1 MKPTEMVLRPAF
13 KLAYLL
19 MIMTLMACLV
29 LLFLPISIFLNIL
42 LVMAVLTSATYFILR
57 DVLLALPHSWHGL
70 VLGLRDEMVMTQRNG
85 ERFICEVLPDS
96 VVLSYCSVL
105 RLKVKDHF
113 WPRSLVLVAESAD
126 PDVLGRWR
134 VWLRWGRR
142 SALKMV
148 GDDSALP

>member
-1 MKPTEMVLRPAF
+1 MKPP
-13 KLAYLL
+13 
-19 MIMTLMACLV
+19 
-29 LLFLPISIFLNIL
+29 
-42 LVMAVLTSATYFILR
+42 
-57 DVLLALPHSWHGL
+57 
-70 VLGLRDEMVMTQRNG
+70 EMVMTERND

-105 RLKVKDHF
+105 RLKVKNHF

-126 PDVLGRWR
+126 LDVLRRWR

-142 SALKMV
+142 SELKMV